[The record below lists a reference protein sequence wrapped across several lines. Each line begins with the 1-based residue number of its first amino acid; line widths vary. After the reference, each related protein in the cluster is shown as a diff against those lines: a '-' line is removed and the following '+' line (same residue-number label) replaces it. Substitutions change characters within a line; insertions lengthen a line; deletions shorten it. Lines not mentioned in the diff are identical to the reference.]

1 MPDSEPAGLAH
12 DVTERESPPKHHTR
26 WDELIEVVEVVVLAL
41 VAIATAWS
49 GYQAAKWDGQQ
60 SVLYGTVST
69 DRFEAN
75 AIPPPGASR

>member
-1 MPDSEPAGLAH
+1 MSDSEPAGLAR

-60 SVLYGTVST
+60 SVLYGTAST